1 MDRLATVVIGFY
13 GTTLDRGRGAARWER
28 WRPTVALC
36 QHPDRIIDRLEL
48 IHPPREAAGAAQVAA
63 DIAQISPETTVRLHP
78 LALADPWDFEQV
90 FAALHDFARAY
101 AFDLDAE
108 RYLVHIT
115 TGTHVAQ
122 ICWFLL
128 AESRHLPAALI
139 QTSPPRHGD
148 RDVAGQVQIID
159 LDLSRYDALARRFE
173 AEHAESLAFLKDGVD
188 TRDPAFNRLIA
199 ELERV
204 ALRSREPILLQ
215 GPTGA
220 GKSRLARRIHALK
233 AQRRQVR
240 GELIEVNCATI
251 RGDAAAST
259 LFGHVRGA
267 YTGATHARAGL
278 LRAADGGLL
287 FLDEIGELGLE
298 EQAMLLTAIEQR
310 RFLPVGAD
318 APVESEFQLIAGSN
332 RDLAAAVRAG
342 RFREDLLARIDLWTF
357 HLPGLAERRAD
368 IEPNLDVELRRAG
381 ERVGRHVTLNREARD
396 RFLAFATSPAAPWP
410 AGFRELNAAIL
421 RMATLAPGG
430 RIDVA
435 TVDAELARLRRSWR
449 DPEDDGLAT
458 LLGPAADDL
467 DPFDRVQLAHVVA
480 VCRRQPSLSA
490 AGRVLFAVS
499 RTRRTAPNDA
509 DRLRKYLQ
517 RFGLSF
523 DALRPDPPR

>member
-233 AQRRQVR
+233 AQRRQ
-240 GELIEVNCATI
+240 
-251 RGDAAAST
+251 
-259 LFGHVRGA
+259 
-267 YTGATHARAGL
+267 
-278 LRAADGGLL
+278 
-287 FLDEIGELGLE
+287 
-298 EQAMLLTAIEQR
+298 
-310 RFLPVGAD
+310 
-318 APVESEFQLIAGSN
+318 
-332 RDLAAAVRAG
+332 
-342 RFREDLLARIDLWTF
+342 
-357 HLPGLAERRAD
+357 
-368 IEPNLDVELRRAG
+368 
-381 ERVGRHVTLNREARD
+381 
-396 RFLAFATSPAAPWP
+396 
-410 AGFRELNAAIL
+410 
-421 RMATLAPGG
+421 
-430 RIDVA
+430 
-435 TVDAELARLRRSWR
+435 
-449 DPEDDGLAT
+449 
-458 LLGPAADDL
+458 
-467 DPFDRVQLAHVVA
+467 
-480 VCRRQPSLSA
+480 
-490 AGRVLFAVS
+490 
-499 RTRRTAPNDA
+499 
-509 DRLRKYLQ
+509 
-517 RFGLSF
+517 
-523 DALRPDPPR
+523 